1 MGQENR
7 LSVVIPTTSRETLGS
22 VAIPRLEGDPACA
35 EILVVL
41 NGTLWPAADAPPPS
55 GKLRILLQERASLS
69 AARNLGLREASLGIV
84 AFLDDDAEPCDG
96 WCDALIRPFLRNENV
111 AAAGGPALAEADRN
125 FPKWMGAESL
135 GYLGLGSPGTVEEEC
150 RAWQYPWG
158 CNFAVRSEVAK
169 SVGGFREDLGYR
181 GARLVGNEEIELFRR
196 LQLAG
201 YGVWCAP
208 AAAVTHH
215 VRPERVRLRYL
226 VARAYWQGVAERIT
240 ATLHPDAP
248 VPSRLRCAARAM
260 RWAGAALFR
269 LARGE
274 RGAACDHLL
283 RSVRAAGAWGGG
295 VARLR

>member
-1 MGQENR
+1 MGQANR
-7 LSVVIPTTSRETLGS
+7 LSVVIPTTSRETLS
-22 VAIPRLEGDPACA
+22 SASIPGLERDPACC
-35 EILVVL
+35 EILIVL
-41 NGTLWPAADAPPPS
+41 NGAAWLAADAPPPS
-55 GKLRILLQERASLS
+55 GKVRILLQERASLS
-69 AARNLGLREASLGIV
+69 AARNRGLQEASADVV

-96 WCDALIRPFLRNENV
+96 WCDALLRPFLRNEDV
-111 AAAGGPALAEADRN
+111 AAAGGPALPAADRS

-150 RAWQYPWG
+150 RAWQFPWG
-158 CNFAVRSEVAK
+158 CNFAVRREAARL
-169 SVGGFREDLGYR
+169 VGGFREDLGYR

-215 VRPERVRLRYL
+215 VRAERVRLRYL

-248 VPSRLRCAARAM
+248 VPSRLRCAALAM

-274 RGAACDHLL
+274 RAAACDHLL

-295 VARLR
+295 VAGPR